1 MVSVDDGTELFCR
14 AGEAMQD
21 VPHPGQ
27 AALFPSELVT
37 VGLRYAI
44 EGGGASRLIWGICWQ
59 RSTFWC
65 SGMASSP
72 IDTVSSDTPSLS
84 SSSDFSTSTNGY

>member
-1 MVSVDDGTELFCR
+1 
-14 AGEAMQD
+14 MQD

-37 VGLRYAI
+37 LGLRYAI
-44 EGGGASRLIWGICWQ
+44 EGVGGRAYYRWQ

-72 IDTVSSDTPSLS
+72 INTVLSDTPSLS
-84 SSSDFSTSTNGY
+84 SSSDFSTSTSGY